1 MCRQVIRVLL
11 LVSAAALAVAQP
23 APPAPGA
30 VGIFPVKDLR
40 PGMKATGY
48 SVFLGEQVEAFP
60 VEIVGV
66 MKNAWGPRQDV
77 ILARLGDKMKS
88 IGVASGM
95 SGSPVYIGGK
105 LLGAISLRVG
115 IFTNEPIAGITPAEL
130 MMEISELDQSRGP
143 APGPKV
149 SLSADFQ
156 ALLGTPASA
165 GAPGPELFLT
175 PIDTPL
181 VFSGFHEAAL
191 RQFADVFRQ
200 MGVTPVQGGAG
211 GGART
216 QQGGAGGGAR
226 TQQGGA
232 RPAKR
237 QALAPGSAVAGVLLT
252 GDLSIA
258 GTGTVTYNDGRRVL
272 AFGHP
277 LFNLG
282 RMAMPMAAAEVI
294 TVLGSPLAPF
304 KITNTGEIV
313 GTLRQDRHS
322 GLLGVLDERPPM
334 VPVEATVRA
343 GRQTHTYHFEVFQH
357 PRYTPTI
364 LSLALLNALMGVN
377 EYGDDAMYKV
387 RGAIRLRGLPEVR
400 LENVFASP
408 EGPAAVPNPLTPS
421 LWIADRFSR
430 IFNNPFE
437 PVEVSS
443 VSIELEIVAERRTAV
458 IEQVWPDRIEV
469 RPGET
474 LNLRVALRPYRGDR
488 LFKDVAVKIPPNAA
502 RGDLRIALSDA
513 EFVNRLS
520 NAARSAGL
528 SQLIAALNREQ
539 ANGRLYVSLVQSVPT
554 AVIEDKVMPSIPSS
568 FANVIDPIKT
578 PGRMTLQAESFVEQ
592 QSVALDH
599 VVFGM
604 QTVTVTV
611 K

>member
-11 LVSAAALAVAQP
+11 LVSAAALAAAQP

-30 VGIFPVKDLR
+30 VDIFPVKDLR

-48 SVFLGEQVEAFP
+48 SVFLGDQVEAFP

-77 ILARLGDKMKS
+77 ILARLGDKLKN

-115 IFTNEPIAGITPAEL
+115 IFTNEPVAGITPAES

-165 GAPGPELFLT
+165 GAPGPELFLA

-211 GGART
+211 GGAR
-216 QQGGAGGGAR
+216 A
-226 TQQGGA
+226 QQGGA
-232 RPAKR
+232 RPERR
-237 QALAPGSAVAGVLLT
+237 QALAPGSAVAAVLLT

-282 RMAMPMAAAEVI
+282 RIAMPMAAAEVI

-304 KITNTGEIV
+304 KIANTGEIV

-322 GLLGVLDERPPM
+322 GLLGVLGERPPM

-343 GRQTHTYHFEVFQH
+343 GRQAHTYHFEVFQH
-357 PRYTPTI
+357 PRYTPML
-364 LSLALLNALMGVN
+364 LSLALLNSLLGVN

-408 EGPAAVPNPLTPS
+408 EGPAAAPNPLIPS
-421 LWIADRFSR
+421 LWIAERFSR

-443 VSIELEIVAERRTAV
+443 VQMELEIVAERRTAV

-513 EFVNRLS
+513 EFVNRLN
-520 NAARSAGL
+520 NAARAAGL

>member
-1 MCRQVIRVLL
+1 
-11 LVSAAALAVAQP
+11 
-23 APPAPGA
+23 
-30 VGIFPVKDLR
+30 
-40 PGMKATGY
+40 
-48 SVFLGEQVEAFP
+48 
-60 VEIVGV
+60 
-66 MKNAWGPRQDV
+66 
-77 ILARLGDKMKS
+77 
-88 IGVASGM
+88 M

-115 IFTNEPIAGITPAEL
+115 IFTNEPVAGITPAEL

-143 APGPKV
+143 GPAPGRTV

-165 GAPGPELFLT
+165 GAPGPELFLA

-191 RQFADVFRQ
+191 RPFADVFRQ

-211 GGART
+211 GGARV
-216 QQGGAGGGAR
+216 
-226 TQQGGA
+226 QQGGA
-232 RPAKR
+232 RPERR

-258 GTGTVTYNDGRRVL
+258 ATGTVTYNDGRRVL

-282 RMAMPMAAAEVI
+282 RIAMPMAASEVI

-322 GLLGVLDERPPM
+322 GLLGVLGERPPM

-343 GRQTHTYHFEVFQH
+343 GRQAHTYHFEVFQH
-357 PRYTPTI
+357 PRYTPTL
-364 LSLALLNALMGVN
+364 LSLALLNSLLGVN

-437 PVEVSS
+437 PVGVSS
-443 VSIELEIVAERRTAV
+443 VQMELEIVAERRTAV

-488 LFKDVAVKIPPNAA
+488 LFKDVAVRIPPNAA

-513 EFVNRLS
+513 EFVNRLN
-520 NAARSAGL
+520 NAARAAGL

-592 QSVALDH
+592 QSIALDH

>member
-1 MCRQVIRVLL
+1 MRRQVILVLL
-11 LVSAAALAVAQP
+11 LVCAAAWAAAQP
-23 APPAPGA
+23 ALPAPGP

-40 PGMKATGY
+40 PGMQATGY
-48 SVFLGEQVEAFP
+48 SVFLGDQVEAFP

-77 ILARLGDKMKS
+77 ILARLGDKMKN

-105 LLGAISLRVG
+105 LVGGISLRVG
-115 IFTNEPIAGITPAEL
+115 MFTNEPIAGITPAEL
-130 MMEISELDQSRGP
+130 MMEISELDHSRGPGP

-156 ALLGTPASA
+156 ALLGTPVSA
-165 GAPGPELFLT
+165 GAPGPELFLA

-211 GGART
+211 GGARV
-216 QQGGAGGGAR
+216 
-226 TQQGGA
+226 QQGGA
-232 RPAKR
+232 RPERR
-237 QALAPGSAVAGVLLT
+237 QALAPGSAVAAVLLT
-252 GDLSIA
+252 GDLSVA
-258 GTGTVTYNDGRRVL
+258 ATGTVTYNDGRRVL

-282 RMAMPMAAAEVI
+282 QIAMPMAAAEVI

-304 KITNTGEIV
+304 KITNTTEIV
-313 GTLRQDRHS
+313 GMLRQDRHS
-322 GLLGVLDERPPM
+322 GLLGVLGERPPM

-343 GRQTHTYHFEVFQH
+343 GRQAHTYHFEVFQH
-357 PRYTPTI
+357 PRYTPTL
-364 LSLALLNALMGVN
+364 LSLALLNSLLGVN
-377 EYGDDAMYKV
+377 EYGDDGMYKV

-408 EGPAAVPNPLTPS
+408 EGPAVAPNPMAPS
-421 LWIADRFSR
+421 TWIADRFSR

-443 VSIELEIVAERRTAV
+443 VQMELEIVAERRTAV
-458 IEQVWPDRIEV
+458 IEQVWPDRMEV

-502 RGDLRIALSDA
+502 RGELRIALSDA
-513 EFVNRLS
+513 EFVNRLN
-520 NAARSAGL
+520 NAARAAGL

>member
-11 LVSAAALAVAQP
+11 FVSAAALAAAQP

-30 VGIFPVKDLR
+30 VDIFPVKDLR

-48 SVFLGEQVEAFP
+48 SVFLGDQVEAFP

-77 ILARLGDKMKS
+77 ILARLGDKLKN

-115 IFTNEPIAGITPAEL
+115 IFTNEPVAGITPAES

-143 APGPKV
+143 GPAPGRTV
-149 SLSADFQ
+149 SLSADLQ

-165 GAPGPELFLT
+165 GAPGPELFLA

-211 GGART
+211 GGAR
-216 QQGGAGGGAR
+216 A
-226 TQQGGA
+226 QQGGA
-232 RPAKR
+232 RPGNR
-237 QALAPGSAVAGVLLT
+237 QALAPGSAVAAVLLT

-277 LFNLG
+277 LLNLG
-282 RMAMPMAAAEVI
+282 RMAMPMAASEVI
-294 TVLGSPLAPF
+294 TVVGSPLAPF

-322 GLLGVLDERPPM
+322 GLLGVLGERPPM

-343 GRQTHTYHFEVFQH
+343 GRRAHTYHFEVFQH
-357 PRYTPTI
+357 PRYTPTL
-364 LSLALLNALMGVN
+364 LSLALLNSLLGVN

-408 EGPAAVPNPLTPS
+408 EGPAAAPNPLTPS

-443 VSIELEIVAERRTAV
+443 VQMELEIVAERRTAV

-513 EFVNRLS
+513 EFVNRLN
-520 NAARSAGL
+520 NAARAAGL

-592 QSVALDH
+592 QSMALDH